1 LASKSSS
8 EAIEPVE
15 KQVSFIL
22 GLEREMEILRD
33 PTAEIS
39 GSALSRTGMTR
50 EKVCFLGLGFDG
62 GSIEEA
68 VGDIL
73 AETDERFRYIATP
86 NVHHMVRL
94 LEDPVPLQPLYEGA
108 WRVFCDSRVLS
119 RLARVSGLNLP
130 VITGSDLTADLIA
143 RAANNGLTVA
153 VIGPNEAA
161 CARLRDKYPGLR
173 VVSHA
178 PKMGF
183 IRSELEVR
191 RCVDFVVKAQAPL
204 VFIAVGRPQQ
214 EILAR
219 RIADHPQARGVGL
232 CIGASIDF
240 LTGAQRRAPVWVQKV
255 GLEWF
260 FRLISDPQR
269 FARRYLLESP
279 RIFYFVYLEWRK
291 NTPGLQLR
299 AKRGSSS
306 YTSRIR
312 QWWIATAARRE
323 IPGRAAGAETD
334 LAPAGSAKPG
344 KLP

>member
-1 LASKSSS
+1 
-8 EAIEPVE
+8 
-15 KQVSFIL
+15 
-22 GLEREMEILRD
+22 MEILRD
-33 PTAEIS
+33 PAAEIN
-39 GSALSRTGMTR
+39 GSALSRTVMMR
-50 EKVCFLGLGFDG
+50 EKICFLGLGFDG
-62 GSIEEA
+62 GSIKEA

-73 AETDERFRYIATP
+73 AEVDERFKYIATP

-94 LEDPVPLQPLYEGA
+94 LEDPVQLQPLYEGA

-130 VITGSDLTADLIA
+130 VITGSDLTADLVA
-143 RAANNGLTVA
+143 RAAKSGLTVA
-153 VIGPNEAA
+153 VIGPTDAA

-255 GLEWF
+255 GLEWS

-291 NTPGLQLR
+291 NTLGLQLR

-306 YTSRIR
+306 YTSRIK
-312 QWWIATAARRE
+312 QWWIAAAARRE